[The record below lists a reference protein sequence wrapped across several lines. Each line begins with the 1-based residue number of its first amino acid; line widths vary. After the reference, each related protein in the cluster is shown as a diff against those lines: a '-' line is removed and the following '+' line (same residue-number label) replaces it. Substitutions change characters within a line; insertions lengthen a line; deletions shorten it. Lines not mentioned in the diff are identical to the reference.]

1 MNKKTLYKLEFDKI
15 INMLT
20 EHASSPGGKQACQKL
35 KPMTDIGAIETAQE
49 QTAAAFTR
57 IIKKGHLSA
66 DAML

>member
-35 KPMTDIGAIETAQE
+35 KPMTDIGPPRNRLPRHLPESSRKVI
-49 QTAAAFTR
+49 F
-57 IIKKGHLSA
+57 LSA